1 MLIHFTE
8 LVGQHH
14 KTQECV
20 HTLFLDQHQHLDV
33 GLVKG
38 DQVVLVG
45 ALQEQLDNIHVEI
58 GGLLLVFQDKAIEE
72 EMFNHCL
79 SLRIKVE
86 AEVAEQVVVEVI
98 TGVIFLQH
106 VVLLADNVAL

>member
-1 MLIHFTE
+1 MDR
-8 LVGQHH
+8 VG
-14 KTQECV
+14 
-20 HTLFLDQHQHLDV
+20 
-33 GLVKG
+33 
-38 DQVVLVG
+38 QVVLVG
-45 ALQEQLDNIHVEI
+45 AVQEQLDNIHVEL

-72 EMFNHCL
+72 EMFNQRL

-98 TGVIFLQH
+98 TGVILLQH